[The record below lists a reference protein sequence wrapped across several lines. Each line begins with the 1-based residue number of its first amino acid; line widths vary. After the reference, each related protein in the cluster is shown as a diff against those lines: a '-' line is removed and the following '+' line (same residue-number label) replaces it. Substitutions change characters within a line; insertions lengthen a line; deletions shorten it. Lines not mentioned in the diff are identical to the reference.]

1 MDTKTVPD
9 WNEWDFFRLGAVAAA
24 LTVQTI
30 VIPALPYTL
39 CVFPLVSDP
48 VTINSP
54 LPPALIISAL
64 LSFTISLSMIVLR
77 FSLSRLFYYQVV
89 RYKGTAVLFGGTGVH
104 HGM

>member
-24 LTVQTI
+24 LTIQTI
-30 VIPALPYTL
+30 FIPALSYTL

-48 VTINSP
+48 VTMNSP
-54 LPPALIISAL
+54 LPPALIIAVL

-77 FSLSRLFYYQVV
+77 FSLSRLFYCQVV